1 MLGGSKRQPGWREA
15 GVPLFREKRKEEGK
29 TEREKE
35 MPQQECFG
43 INREGVQE
51 RTQDLNAKGNPVCD
65 SVRLCEEAAQSLVVK
80 LFLGG

>member
-1 MLGGSKRQPGWREA
+1 ML
-15 GVPLFREKRKEEGK
+15 
-29 TEREKE
+29 
-35 MPQQECFG
+35 QQEYFG

-51 RTQDLNAKGNPVCD
+51 QTQDLNAKGNPVCD